1 MNSTGLQ
8 VLSTSEQ
15 AEVSITELFHR
26 INRLLPDSQ
35 KVLTVPGEML
45 ASKALGI
52 MRKHGYSQVPVVVGA
67 EVLGLFSYRSFSEAV
82 LSISTSKRNPK
93 NTFSD
98 LIVEECLEKP
108 EFARVT
114 DEFKYWFDTLDKQD
128 AVLVGE
134 PYRLQGIVTPM
145 DVLRYLYNVASPFV
159 LVAEIELCLRAL
171 MRHVVSDEKLAE
183 CAKTS
188 LAECYTP
195 ERLPRILEE
204 MTFHDYVQ
212 IIRDGRNWPFFE
224 PVFKGSRE
232 RTRAKLEAMGDLRNR
247 VFHFHEINVED
258 YERLVA
264 LRDWMLT
271 RARAAEARGKGG
283 VA

>member
-1 MNSTGLQ
+1 MNSAGLR

-45 ASKALGI
+45 ASEALEI
-52 MRKHGYSQVPVVVGA
+52 MKKHRYSQVPVVVGT

-82 LSISTSKRNPK
+82 LAISTGKGNLK

-134 PYRLQGIVTPM
+134 PHRLQGIVTPM
-145 DVLRYLYNVASPFV
+145 DVLRYLYYVASPFV

-171 MRHVVSDEKLAE
+171 MRCVVSDEKLAE
-183 CAKTS
+183 CAETS
-188 LAECYTP
+188 LTECYAP

-212 IIRDGRNWPFFE
+212 IIRDGRHWPLFE

-232 RTRAKLEAMGDLRNR
+232 RTRAKLESMGELRNS
-247 VFHFHEINVED
+247 VFHFREINVED
-258 YERLVA
+258 HERLVA

-271 RARAAEARGKGG
+271 RARAAEVRAKGG
-283 VA
+283 VM

>member
-1 MNSTGLQ
+1 MNSAGLR
-8 VLSTSEQ
+8 VLSTSEN

-35 KVLTVPGEML
+35 KVLTVPGEIL
-45 ASKALGI
+45 ASEALGI
-52 MRKHGYSQVPVVVGA
+52 MRKHGYSQVPVVVGT

-82 LSISTSKRNPK
+82 LAISTSKGNPK
-93 NTFSD
+93 NIFGN

-134 PYRLQGIVTPM
+134 PHRLQGIVTPM

-159 LVAEIELCLRAL
+159 LVAEMELCLRAL

-183 CAKTS
+183 CAETS
-188 LAECYTP
+188 LTECYTS

-212 IIRDGRNWPFFE
+212 IIRDGRHWPLFE

-232 RTRAKLEAMGDLRNR
+232 RTRAKLEAMAELRNS

-258 YERLVA
+258 YEHLVA

-271 RARAAEARGKGG
+271 RARAAEARAKGG